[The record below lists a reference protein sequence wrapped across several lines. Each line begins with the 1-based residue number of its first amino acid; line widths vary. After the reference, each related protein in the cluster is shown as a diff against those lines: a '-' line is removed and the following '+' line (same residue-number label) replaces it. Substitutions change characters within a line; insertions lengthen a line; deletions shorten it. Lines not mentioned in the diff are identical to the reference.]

1 MAPQFCTTPHAGV
14 CDLPRALDELSAE
27 LMLIGDE
34 RLASSTRQRLM
45 MLPTSEGLFSLDPPS
60 FGPVRVSGSP
70 ADGAR
75 HRSCLGA
82 EGALAHDKNFSSAI
96 ARPDA
101 VSRVMPQ
108 LRAIG
113 LSQLVAPH
121 AGPGV
126 SSNVHIK
133 SCTVQLNVPSSVITT
148 ILENDALFLCG
159 HTMSS
164 LSPLSWQDHV
174 LVIGLLSTIF

>member
-1 MAPQFCTTPHAGV
+1 
-14 CDLPRALDELSAE
+14 
-27 LMLIGDE
+27 
-34 RLASSTRQRLM
+34 M
-45 MLPTSEGLFSLDPPS
+45 MLPTSEGLFSLDSPS

-70 ADGAR
+70 ADGAL

-82 EGALAHDKNFSSAI
+82 AGALAHDKNFSSAI

-126 SSNVHIK
+126 TSNVHIK
-133 SCTVQLNVPSSVITT
+133 ICTVQLNVPSSVITT

-159 HTMSS
+159 YTMSS
-164 LSPLSWQDHV
+164 LSPLSWEDHV
-174 LVIGLLSTIF
+174 LVIIGLLSTIWRDHLYLLFHLSPSFHFLSPCRKTRVFC